1 MTARHEGRPE
11 PVLTAE
17 TGPERPQLHPEH
29 YPTRSTSTAAAPQD
43 GAEPRPPT
51 VATLPDLLV
60 GACHPDYWIGYYR
73 EASAADLATRD

>member
-17 TGPERPQLHPEH
+17 TGPDRPQLHPEH
-29 YPTRSTSTAAAPQD
+29 YPTRSTSTAAVRQD

-51 VATLPDLLV
+51 VVTLPDLLV
-60 GACHPDYWIGYYR
+60 GACHPEYWIGYYR